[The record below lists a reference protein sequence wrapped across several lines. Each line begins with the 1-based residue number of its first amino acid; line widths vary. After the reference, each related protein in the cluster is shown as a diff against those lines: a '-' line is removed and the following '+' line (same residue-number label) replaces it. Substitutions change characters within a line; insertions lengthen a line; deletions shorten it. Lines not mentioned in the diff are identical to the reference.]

1 MKITF
6 TALIAATFA
15 SLTFAASNTVTMPEA
30 MKSGDATA
38 QAAAQAKVD
47 ARSMGGSN
55 SAPMPEAMRHGN
67 AKAEANAEARNAAK
81 RKLPITT
88 DEQMAN
94 DYKKL

>member
-1 MKITF
+1 MKNTF

-15 SLTFAASNTVTMPEA
+15 SVTFAASDTATMPEA
-30 MKSGDATA
+30 MKSGDAKA

-47 ARSMGGSN
+47 ATSMGASS
-55 SAPMPEAMRHGN
+55 SATMPEAMRHGN
-67 AKAEANAEARNAAK
+67 AKAEANADARNATK
-81 RKLPITT
+81 GKLPITP